1 MTNHNKYR
9 IACFWNDWPFGTD
22 NTIVASAATLKGCL
36 SEYKKFVKR
45 CELMHVRPKH
55 TIVYCDRN
63 KIDVDLSAYT
73 FNGENHVNR
82 L

>member
-9 IACFWNDWPFGTD
+9 IACWWNNDTHGTH

-36 SEYKKFVKR
+36 SEYKRFIKS
-45 CELMHVRPKH
+45 CQLMHTQKPLY
-55 TIVYCDRN
+55 TFVYCDGN

-73 FNGENHVNR
+73 
-82 L
+82 